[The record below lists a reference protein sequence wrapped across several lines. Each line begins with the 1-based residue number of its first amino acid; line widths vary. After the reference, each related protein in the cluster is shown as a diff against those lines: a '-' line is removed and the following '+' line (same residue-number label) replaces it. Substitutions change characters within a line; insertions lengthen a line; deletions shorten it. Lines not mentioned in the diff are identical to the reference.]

1 MIVHRYAALLGARP
15 AQAEQARAA
24 AGPLGLEILAD
35 RPGLLFLGEAEG
47 SIASIAG
54 GRGVLWGRL
63 FRRGSPMAIA
73 PDFAADLNS
82 DAIVTLLNNSYWGS
96 FVAIVENGPQPVL
109 FRDASGAMPA
119 YHAALATGR
128 ILTSD
133 VRMIAALTG
142 HSPGINWDA
151 VATGLRFRD
160 ARTSATML
168 EGVEELLPGMAL
180 TLDRAQPK
188 PRLIWNP
195 ATYMAPRTGRLA
207 EAAEIVRD
215 AVLLGIAGL
224 SSGYDHP
231 LLELSGGVDSSI
243 VAAGLAVAARRAS
256 CVSFEGS
263 GADLNESRYANAVA
277 TRFGFPLE
285 IVQPDPA
292 AIDVTRSAAS
302 HLPRPN
308 ARHFLQ
314 ATDAISRAAA
324 RDRDCDAFVNGGGG
338 DDIFCSLTTV
348 APVLDRWQA
357 QGWRG
362 LLAGA
367 RDLARLR
374 EVSPWEAL
382 RRTVVRRLRPRPIR
396 QGIDTPELLAPA
408 LQSLPRPD
416 EHPWLTASRAMPVG
430 RQGHLVGILRIQNYL
445 EGRDTRKDAPV
456 LMPLLSQPVMEACL
470 GVPSWLWCADGIN
483 RAVARAAFANLL
495 PALVIERTS
504 KGGFDAF
511 SARALAHSRAH
522 AREMLLDGHLARHGL
537 LDRPTVARCFEEGVP
552 MRGAISTQLLT
563 LIDTEAWVRSWHAAP

>member
-1 MIVHRYAALLGARP
+1 MSQLRYAALLGARP

-24 AGPLGLEILAD
+24 AGPLGLAILVD

-47 SIASIAG
+47 SLTTIAG
-54 GRGVLWGRL
+54 GKGVLWGRL
-63 FRRGSPMAIA
+63 FRRGSPIAIA
-73 PDFAADLNS
+73 PDFADDLSS
-82 DAIVTLLNNSYWGS
+82 DAIVRLLNDGYWGS
-96 FVAIVENGPQPVL
+96 FVAIVEHGPLPVL
-109 FRDASGAMPA
+109 YRDASGAMPG
-119 YHAALATGR
+119 YHAPLAQGR

-133 VRMIAALTG
+133 VRLIAALTG
-142 HSPGINWDA
+142 HAPKIGWDA
-151 VATGLRFRD
+151 VASGLRFRD
-160 ARTSATML
+160 ARNGSTML
-168 EGVEELLPGMAL
+168 EGVEELLPGTAL
-180 TLDRAQPK
+180 KLDRGRPVL
-188 PRLIWNP
+188 RLVWNP
-195 ATYMAPRTGRLA
+195 AAHMTPRTDRLS

-224 SSGYDHP
+224 SSGYVHP

-243 VAAGLAVAARRAS
+243 VAAGLAVAARRTS

-263 GADLNESRYANAVA
+263 GADLNESRYARAVA
-277 TRFGFPLE
+277 AQFDFPLE

-292 AIDVTRSAAS
+292 AIDVMRSAAS
-302 HLPRPN
+302 DLPRPN

-324 RDRDCDAFVNGGGG
+324 RDRDCDAFVSGGGG
-338 DDIFCSLTTV
+338 DDVFCSLTTV

-362 LLAGA
+362 LIVGA

-382 RRTVVRRLRPRPIR
+382 QRTILRRLRPRPIR
-396 QGIDTPELLAPA
+396 QGIDTPELLASA
-408 LQSLPRPD
+408 LQSLPRPE
-416 EHPWLTASRAMPVG
+416 EHPWLSASRAVPAG
-430 RQGHLVGILRIQNYL
+430 SQGHLVGILRIQNYL
-445 EGRDTRKDAPV
+445 EGRDTRTYAPV

-470 GVPSWLWCADGIN
+470 GIPSWLWCADGIN
-483 RAVARAAFANLL
+483 RAVARAAFADLL

-522 AREMLLDGHLARHGL
+522 AREMLLDGHLASNGL
-537 LDRPTVARCFEEGVP
+537 LDRAAVARCFEEGVP

-563 LIDTEAWVRSWHAAP
+563 LIDTEAWVRSWQAGS